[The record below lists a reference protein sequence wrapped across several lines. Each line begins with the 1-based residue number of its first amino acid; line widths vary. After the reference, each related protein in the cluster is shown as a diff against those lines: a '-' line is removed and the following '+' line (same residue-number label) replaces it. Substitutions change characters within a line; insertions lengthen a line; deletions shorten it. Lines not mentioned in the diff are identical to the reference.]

1 MILKGGKL
9 QGPLSA
15 VRKTAISDRIPK
27 PTISKPTISKP
38 TITKPKPTTG
48 WNGAAGGGPAGR
60 GLGRSPILKKYSTSL

>member
-27 PTISKPTISKP
+27 PTISKPTI
-38 TITKPKPTTG
+38 TKPKPTTG
-48 WNGAAGGGPAGR
+48 CNGAAGGGPAGR